1 MIHGISN
8 FMASLPSFM
17 GFATNKQRFPKPV
30 SMTAVND
37 SNSTFGDIFF
47 ETEQTEYL
55 FQARPIY
62 SRIIKYLDLRG
73 LSNLKQAIS
82 QTENMDGLALAINAN
97 HKERLRIMCTP
108 KEFDIDSYMDVYDSL
123 KDGRWALELNVS
135 EELAQNSYSNVP
147 DIKKVHS
154 FHDWADMDGQGAVM
168 SGVLANGDIF
178 HLCSAQTSDLA
189 PHIDATMTIV
199 PGWDVLLTKLSTTEL
214 ITFVRYMRTEHS
226 PELEAKLRESKGN
239 QAEIRAALIAT
250 FSSTTQG

>member
-8 FMASLPSFM
+8 FIASLHSFM

-37 SNSTFGDIFF
+37 SNSTFGDISFK
-47 ETEQTEYL
+47 TEQTEYL
-55 FQARPIY
+55 FQAHPIY
-62 SRIIKYLDLRG
+62 SRIIKHLDLRG

-82 QTENMDGLALAINAN
+82 QAKNMDGLVLAINAN

-108 KEFDIDSYMDVYDSL
+108 KEFDIDSYMDSYDHFKNGL
-123 KDGRWALELNVS
+123 WVLQLNVS
-135 EELAQNSYSNVP
+135 KELAQNSYSNVP

-154 FHDWADMDGQGAVM
+154 FHTWADDGSQGIIM

-178 HLCSAQTSDLA
+178 HLCSAQISYLA
-189 PHIDATMTIV
+189 AEIVATMTIV
-199 PGWDVLLTKLSTTEL
+199 PSWDVLLMKLSTDEL
-214 ITFVRYMRTEHS
+214 ISFVRYMRTEHS
-226 PELEAKLRESKGN
+226 PKLVAKLRESEGN
-239 QAEIRAALIAT
+239 QAEIRAALIAV